1 MKVYCKRT
9 YLETNTNFFKIR
21 DKGYGESYA
30 KWEKGKLY
38 SIRMPESIE
47 REMGIWY
54 YTQTE
59 VTDIWYPIKKKDF
72 DKYFTDIDELRNNKI
87 ESILIK

>member
-1 MKVYCKRT
+1 MIVFCKRT
-9 YLETNTNFFKIR
+9 FFETNLNLFKIR
-21 DKGYGESYA
+21 DKGYVETYPR
-30 KWEKGKLY
+30 WEKGKFY

-54 YTQTE
+54 YIKTE
-59 VTDIWYPIKKKDF
+59 VVDIWSPIKKSDF
-72 DKYFTDIDELRNNKI
+72 DKFFTDIDELRNNKI